1 MKHETKSECLEGQPL
16 ITTILYIVGS
26 IKLIECYSP
35 FRGKM
40 RYDIKLRALHPASW
54 PIILFM
60 FIIGGFNRDTVD
72 IIKSE
77 LVLW

>member
-1 MKHETKSECLEGQPL
+1 MKHESKSECLEGHPL
-16 ITTILYIVGS
+16 ITTILYLIGS
-26 IKLIECYSP
+26 IKLIKDHHP
-35 FRGKM
+35 FREKM
-40 RYDIKLRALHPASW
+40 RYDVKLRALHPAAW